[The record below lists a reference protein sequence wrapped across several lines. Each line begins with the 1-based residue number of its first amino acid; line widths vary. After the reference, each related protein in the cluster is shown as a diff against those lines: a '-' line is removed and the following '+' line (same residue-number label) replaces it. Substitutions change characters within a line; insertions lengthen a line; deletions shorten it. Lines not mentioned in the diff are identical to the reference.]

1 MGISVKRG
9 AAGDEQRAQRA
20 KMILS
25 LSHLPVFRIAL
36 KVGCSEWVVRHV
48 LYDHGLRAAVEV
60 QPEPEPDKPPP
71 VLATNLSPAM
81 LERARRIL
89 GQTGDINLAA
99 QQVGMS
105 PTRLQRH
112 INNLR

>member
-1 MGISVKRG
+1 MTKPLRKE
-9 AAGDEQRAQRA
+9 AKAQRA

-25 LSHLPVFRIAL
+25 LSHLPVWRIAL
-36 KVGCSEWVVRHV
+36 KVGCSEWVARHT
-48 LYDHGLRAAVEV
+48 LYEHGLYATPEVE
-60 QPEPEPDKPPP
+60 PESEPDKPPP
-71 VLATNLSPAM
+71 ALATNLSPAM